1 MKPEEGHEPQR
12 PFWTPRQPTSVTPL
26 FQQIVEALRAD
37 LEAGRILP
45 GGRLPS
51 ENELARLFRVSRITA
66 KKALDELA
74 YAGLVQRIQ
83 GKGTF
88 ALALDGPLRE
98 RQGNHPLIGFL
109 LPDFSEPYGLE
120 LLHAIELHTQEA
132 GAHLI
137 IKRTFD
143 RAEHETRAIQALLR
157 LKVQGLIIFPV
168 HGEHYNPE
176 LLKLV
181 LGGFPVVLVD
191 RYLRGIPAC
200 SVFTDNRDAAA
211 CLTTHVLQKGCRH
224 VAFASPP
231 VEHTSTIEDRLLGL
245 ETTLARRGLV
255 PEGRLSLY
263 SSLPHPSEDERRKDE
278 DVVRRFVSEHPELD
292 AVVTSEYSLAVS
304 VTQALNAAGKRVPDD
319 VVVACFDAPDEP
331 FEAPFFTHVQQAETV
346 MGKRAV
352 ELIVAQLGGERVPL
366 EHTLPFTL
374 IEGRSTQRQ
383 EQQTNL
389 PRNRSVPRGI
399 SPA

>member
-1 MKPEEGHEPQR
+1 MPPL
-12 PFWTPRQPTSVTPL
+12 TPL

-37 LEAGRILP
+37 LETARIP
-45 GGRLPS
+45 AGGRLPS
-51 ENELARLFRVSRITA
+51 ENELARHFGVSRITA

-74 YAGLVQRIQ
+74 YAGLVERIQ

-88 ALALDGPLRE
+88 ALALDSPLRD
-98 RQGNHPLIGFL
+98 RHRTDPLIGFL
-109 LPDFSEPYGLE
+109 LPDLAEPYGLK

-132 GAHLI
+132 GAHLV

-143 RAEHETRAIQALLR
+143 SAKRETSAIQALLR

-181 LGGFPVVLVD
+181 LDGFPVVLVD

-211 CLTTHVLQKGCRH
+211 VLTAHVLKQGCRH

-263 SSLPHPSEDERRKDE
+263 SSLPHPNTNECERDEALVK
-278 DVVRRFVSEHPELD
+278 RFVREHPKLD
-292 AVVTSEYSLAVS
+292 AIITSEYNLAVA
-304 VTQALNAAGKRVPDD
+304 VTRALTAAGKRVPED
-319 VVVACFDAPDEP
+319 VMVACFDASDEP
-331 FEAPFFTHVQQAETV
+331 LQPPFFTHIQQAEAA
-346 MGKRAV
+346 MGERAV
-352 ELIVAQLGGERVPL
+352 ELLVTQLQGERVPL
-366 EHTLPFTL
+366 EHPLPFTL
-374 IEGRSTQRQ
+374 IEGRSTRRQ
-383 EQQTNL
+383 PHANL
-389 PRNRSVPRGI
+389 PVSRNAAQGPSL
-399 SPA
+399 S